1 MRIDEET
8 KRVYV
13 RQSWLGDSMLCQER
27 GRRMIVSP
35 EFRTNNDSAAMGTA
49 VHAGIESVMTGKV
62 DPKDAHHVS
71 VRKLEQLRDEGIKV
85 TNTDPSTW
93 EDLVRSMT
101 NAWVTGVLPEVPY
114 GGHSEKKFEYS
125 ANASVL
131 GYELWFEG
139 TMDYASTQGLWD
151 WKTAA
156 RKYSL
161 LEKQT
166 QSIQAS
172 IYAGWALSGQA
183 DMDVAQDENGSIEFT
198 FGVMIRNMKGESQ
211 LVRIKRNSAHV
222 MWVTEQAKTLVRSA
236 LALRDDDGGFHSSW
250 LKNDQHFLCSD
261 RWCPWWSVC
270 KGVFIQDTDNRLGDQ

>member
-27 GRRMIVSP
+27 GRRMMVSP
-35 EFRTNNDSAAMGTA
+35 EFRTTNDSAAMGTA
-49 VHAGIESVMTGKV
+49 VHAGIEAVMRGV
-62 DPKDAHHVS
+62 IDPKDAHHVS
-71 VRKLEQLRDEGIKV
+71 VKKLDQLRDEGIKV

-101 NAWVTGVLPEVPY
+101 NAWVSGIYPEVPL
-114 GGHSEKKFEYS
+114 GGVSERKFEYNS
-125 ANASVL
+125 GAVVG

-139 TMDYASTQGLWD
+139 TMDYSHESGLWD

-172 IYAGWALSGQA
+172 VYAGHALSEGR
-183 DMDVAQDENGSIEFT
+183 VDEDGTVSFT
-198 FGVMIRNMKGESQ
+198 FGVMIRTMKGDSQ

-222 MWVTEQAKTLVRSA
+222 MWVTEQAKTLVGSA
-236 LALRDDDGGFHSSW
+236 LALRSQDGSWNRSW

-270 KGVFIQDTDNRLGDQ
+270 KGVFIQDTDNQLGEQ

>member
-1 MRIDEET
+1 MRIDEEN

-13 RQSWLGDSMLCQER
+13 RQSWLGDAMLCQER
-27 GRRMIVSP
+27 GRRMMVSP
-35 EFRTNNDSAAMGTA
+35 EFRTANDSAVMGTA
-49 VHAGIESVMTGKV
+49 VHAGIESVMTGQV
-62 DPKDAHHVS
+62 DPRDAHHVS
-71 VRKLEQLRDEGIKV
+71 VAKLNHIKQTETVKV

-101 NAWVTGVLPEVPY
+101 NAWVNGVMPEVPL
-114 GGHSEKKFEYS
+114 GGKSEFKFEYFT
-125 ANASVL
+125 NVSVN
-131 GYELWFEG
+131 GYGLWFEG
-139 TMDYASTQGLWD
+139 TMDYICDQGLWD

-172 IYAGWALSGQA
+172 IYAGYALSSGEVSL
-183 DMDVAQDENGSIEFT
+183 DVDGNIGFT
-198 FGVMIRNMKGESQ
+198 FGVMIRNMKGDSQ
-211 LVRIKRNSAHV
+211 IVRINRNSSHV
-222 MWVTEQAKTLVRSA
+222 MWVTEQAATLVRSA
-236 LALRDDDGGFHSSW
+236 FAMRDYEGGFGNPW

-270 KGVFIQDTDNRLGDQ
+270 KGVFIQDKDNQLGEQ

>member
-1 MRIDEET
+1 MRIDEEN

-27 GRRMIVSP
+27 GRRMMVSP
-35 EFRTNNDSAAMGTA
+35 EFRTTNDSAVMGTA
-49 VHAGIESVMTGKV
+49 VHAGIEAVLRGTI
-62 DPKDAHHVS
+62 DARDAHHVS
-71 VRKLEQLRDEGIKV
+71 VSKLNLIKDTEKVKV

-101 NAWVTGVLPEVPY
+101 NAWVAGVLPEVPL
-114 GGHSEKKFEYS
+114 GGQPEFKFEYFS
-125 ANASVL
+125 NIMVD
-131 GYELWFEG
+131 GYAIWFEG
-139 TMDYASTQGLWD
+139 TMDYFHPTGVWD

-172 IYAGWALSGQA
+172 IYSGYALQSGEVEVDA
-183 DMDVAQDENGSIEFT
+183 NGDVGFN
-198 FGVMIRNMKGESQ
+198 FGVMIRNLKGDSQ
-211 LVRIKRNSAHV
+211 IVRIKRNSAHS
-222 MWVTEQAKTLVRSA
+222 MWVTEQASTMVRLA
-236 LALRDDDGGFHSSW
+236 LAMRNTEGEFNRPW
-250 LKNDQHFLCSD
+250 LKNDQHFLCSE

-270 KGVFIQDTDNRLGDQ
+270 KGVFIQNTHNTSGDE

>member
-35 EFRTNNDSAAMGTA
+35 EFRTTNDSAAMGTA
-49 VHAGIESVMTGKV
+49 VHAGIEAVMRGV
-62 DPKDAHHVS
+62 IDPKDAHHVS
-71 VRKLEQLRDEGIKV
+71 VKKLDQLRDEGIKV

-101 NAWVTGVLPEVPY
+101 NAWVSGIYPEVPL
-114 GGHSEKKFEYS
+114 GGVSERKFEYNS
-125 ANASVL
+125 GAVVG

-139 TMDYASTQGLWD
+139 TMDYSHESGLWD

-172 IYAGWALSGQA
+172 VYAGHALSEGR
-183 DMDVAQDENGSIEFT
+183 VDEDGTVSFT
-198 FGVMIRNMKGESQ
+198 FGVMIRTMKGESQ

-222 MWVTEQAKTLVRSA
+222 MWVTEQAKTLVGSA
-236 LALRDDDGGFHSSW
+236 LALRSQDGSWNRSW

-270 KGVFIQDTDNRLGDQ
+270 KGVFIQDTDNQLGEQ

>member
-1 MRIDEET
+1 MRIDEEN

-27 GRRMIVSP
+27 GRRMMVSP
-35 EFRTNNDSAAMGTA
+35 EFRTTNDSAVMGTA
-49 VHAGIESVMTGKV
+49 VHAGIEAVLRGTI
-62 DPKDAHHVS
+62 DARDAHHVS
-71 VRKLEQLRDEGIKV
+71 VSKLNLIKDTEKVKV

-101 NAWVTGVLPEVPY
+101 NAWVAGVLPEVPL
-114 GGHSEKKFEYS
+114 GGQPEFKFEYFS
-125 ANASVL
+125 NIVVD
-131 GYELWFEG
+131 GYAIWFEG
-139 TMDYASTQGLWD
+139 TMDYFHPTGVWD

-172 IYAGWALSGQA
+172 IYSGYALQSGEVEVDA
-183 DMDVAQDENGSIEFT
+183 NGDVGFN
-198 FGVMIRNMKGESQ
+198 FGVMIRNLKGDSQ
-211 LVRIKRNSAHV
+211 IVRIKRNSAHS
-222 MWVTEQAKTLVRSA
+222 MWVTEQASTMVRLA
-236 LALRDDDGGFHSSW
+236 LAMRNTEGEFNRPW
-250 LKNDQHFLCSD
+250 LKNDQHFLCSE

-270 KGVFIQDTDNRLGDQ
+270 KGVFIQNTHNTSGDE

>member
-1 MRIDEET
+1 MRIDEEN

-13 RQSWLGDSMLCQER
+13 RQSWLGDAMLCQER
-27 GRRMIVSP
+27 GRRMMVSP
-35 EFRTNNDSAAMGTA
+35 EFRTTNDSAVMGTA
-49 VHAGIESVMTGKV
+49 VHAGIEAVLTGKI

-71 VRKLEQLRDEGIKV
+71 VAKLNHIKETENVKV
-85 TNTDPSTW
+85 TNTDPSSW

-101 NAWVTGVLPEVPY
+101 NAWVSGVLPEVPL
-114 GGHSEKKFEYS
+114 GGKSEHKFEYFS
-125 ANASVL
+125 NTNVN
-131 GYELWFEG
+131 GYSLWFEG
-139 TMDYASTQGLWD
+139 TMDYMHDTGLWD

-172 IYAGWALSGQA
+172 IYAGYALSTG
-183 DMDVAQDENGSIEFT
+183 DVSLDAEGNVDFT

-211 LVRIKRNSAHV
+211 LVRIKRSSAHV
-222 MWVTEQAKTLVRSA
+222 MWVTEQATTLVRLA
-236 LALRDDDGGFHSSW
+236 LAMREDDGFNKPW
-250 LKNDQHFLCSD
+250 LKNDQHFLCSA

-270 KGVFIQDTDNRLGDQ
+270 KGVFIQDKDNQLGDQ

>member
-1 MRIDEET
+1 MRVDEES

-13 RQSWLGDSMLCQER
+13 RQSWLGDAMLCQER

-35 EFRTNNDSAAMGTA
+35 EFRTTNDSAVMGTA
-49 VHAGIESVMTGKV
+49 VHAGIEAVLSGKI
-62 DPKDAHHVS
+62 DARDAHHVS
-71 VRKLEQLRDEGIKV
+71 VAKLNHIKETENVKV
-85 TNTDPSTW
+85 TNTDPSSW

-101 NAWVTGVLPEVPY
+101 TAWVDGVLPEVPL
-114 GGHSEKKFEYS
+114 GGKVEHRFEYDS
-125 ANASVL
+125 GASVN
-131 GYELWFEG
+131 GYALWFEG
-139 TMDYASTQGLWD
+139 TMDYCHETGLWD

-172 IYAGWALSGQA
+172 IYAGYAMSTGEVSQ
-183 DMDVAQDENGSIEFT
+183 DVDGNTAFN
-198 FGVMIRNMKGESQ
+198 FGVMIRNLKGDSQ
-211 LVRIKRNSAHV
+211 IVRINRNSSHV
-222 MWVTEQAKTLVRSA
+222 MWVTEQATTLVRSA
-236 LALRDDDGGFHSSW
+236 LAMRDSDGGFTHSW

-270 KGVFIQDTDNRLGDQ
+270 KGVFIQDKDNKLGEQ

>member
-1 MRIDEET
+1 MRIDEEN

-27 GRRMIVSP
+27 GRRMMVSP
-35 EFRTNNDSAAMGTA
+35 EFRTTNDSAVMGTA
-49 VHAGIESVMTGKV
+49 VHAGIEAVLRGTI
-62 DPKDAHHVS
+62 DARDAHHVS
-71 VRKLEQLRDEGIKV
+71 VSKLNLIKDTEKVKV

-101 NAWVTGVLPEVPY
+101 NAWVAGVLPEVPL
-114 GGHSEKKFEYS
+114 GGQPEFKFEYFS
-125 ANASVL
+125 NIVVD
-131 GYELWFEG
+131 GYAIWFEG
-139 TMDYASTQGLWD
+139 TMDYFHPTGVWD

-172 IYAGWALSGQA
+172 IYSGYALQSGEVEIDA
-183 DMDVAQDENGSIEFT
+183 NGDVGFN
-198 FGVMIRNMKGESQ
+198 FGVMIRNLKGDSQ
-211 LVRIKRNSAHV
+211 IVRIKRNSAHS
-222 MWVTEQAKTLVRSA
+222 MWVTEQASTMVRLA
-236 LALRDDDGGFHSSW
+236 LAMRNAEGEFNRPW
-250 LKNDQHFLCSD
+250 LKNDQHFLCSE

-270 KGVFIQDTDNRLGDQ
+270 KGVFIQNTHNTSGDE

>member
-1 MRIDEET
+1 MRIDEEN

-27 GRRMIVSP
+27 GRRMMVSP
-35 EFRTNNDSAAMGTA
+35 EFRTTNDSAVMGTA
-49 VHAGIESVMTGKV
+49 VHAGIEAVLRGTI
-62 DPKDAHHVS
+62 DARDAHHVS
-71 VRKLEQLRDEGIKV
+71 VSKLNLIKDTEKVKV

-101 NAWVTGVLPEVPY
+101 NAWVAGVLPEVPL
-114 GGHSEKKFEYS
+114 GGQPEFKFEYFS
-125 ANASVL
+125 NIVVD
-131 GYELWFEG
+131 GYAIWFEG
-139 TMDYASTQGLWD
+139 TMDYFHPTGVWD

-172 IYAGWALSGQA
+172 IYSGYALQSGEVEVDA
-183 DMDVAQDENGSIEFT
+183 NGDVGFN
-198 FGVMIRNMKGESQ
+198 FGVMIRNLKGDSQ
-211 LVRIKRNSAHV
+211 IVRIKRNSAHS
-222 MWVTEQAKTLVRSA
+222 MWATEQASTMVRLA
-236 LALRDDDGGFHSSW
+236 LAMRNTEGEFNRPW
-250 LKNDQHFLCSD
+250 LKNDQHFLCSE

-270 KGVFIQDTDNRLGDQ
+270 KGVFIQNTHNTSGDE

>member
-1 MRIDEET
+1 MRIDEEN

-27 GRRMIVSP
+27 GRRMMVSP
-35 EFRTNNDSAAMGTA
+35 EFRTTNDSAVMGTA
-49 VHAGIESVMTGKV
+49 VHAGIEAVLRGTI
-62 DPKDAHHVS
+62 DARDAHHVS
-71 VRKLEQLRDEGIKV
+71 VSKLNLIKDTEKVKV

-101 NAWVTGVLPEVPY
+101 NAWVAGVLPEVPL
-114 GGHSEKKFEYS
+114 GGQPEFKFEYFS
-125 ANASVL
+125 NIMVD
-131 GYELWFEG
+131 GYAIWFEG
-139 TMDYASTQGLWD
+139 TMDYFHPTGVWD

-172 IYAGWALSGQA
+172 IYSGYALQSGEVEVDA
-183 DMDVAQDENGSIEFT
+183 NGDVGFN
-198 FGVMIRNMKGESQ
+198 FGVMIRNLKGDSQ
-211 LVRIKRNSAHV
+211 IVRIKRNSAHS
-222 MWVTEQAKTLVRSA
+222 MWVTEQASTMVRLA
-236 LALRDDDGGFHSSW
+236 LAMRNAEGEFNRPW
-250 LKNDQHFLCSD
+250 LKNDQHFLCYE

-270 KGVFIQDTDNRLGDQ
+270 KGVFIQNTHNTSGDE

>member
-35 EFRTNNDSAAMGTA
+35 EFRTTNDSAAMGTA
-49 VHAGIESVMTGKV
+49 VHAGIEAVMRGV
-62 DPKDAHHVS
+62 IDPKDAHHVS
-71 VRKLEQLRDEGIKV
+71 VKKLDQLRDEGIKV

-101 NAWVTGVLPEVPY
+101 NAWVSGIYPEVPL
-114 GGHSEKKFEYS
+114 GGVSERKFEYNS
-125 ANASVL
+125 GAVVG

-139 TMDYASTQGLWD
+139 TMDYSHESGLWD

-172 IYAGWALSGQA
+172 VYAGHALSEGR
-183 DMDVAQDENGSIEFT
+183 VDEDGTVSFT
-198 FGVMIRNMKGESQ
+198 FGVMIRTMKGDSQ

-222 MWVTEQAKTLVRSA
+222 MWVTEQAKTLVGSA
-236 LALRDDDGGFHSSW
+236 LALRSQDGSWNRSW

-270 KGVFIQDTDNRLGDQ
+270 KGVFIQDTDNQLGEQ